1 MLQNKGLYEPVLYGI
16 AAKLNIWTTDS
27 GVQTSLSHLHGC
39 LFILNGLLE
48 QFDVLLHIEDLLENL
63 SARRKKKRYMKYFAL
78 KNMQVRKEMK
88 HFDVR
93 VIKYV
98 TPHSCILIFFLFS
111 FKVNL

>member
-63 SARRKKKRYMKYFAL
+63 LSKTEEKTLHEIFRSKEHASKKRNEAF
-78 KNMQVRKEMK
+78 
-88 HFDVR
+88 
-93 VIKYV
+93 
-98 TPHSCILIFFLFS
+98 
-111 FKVNL
+111 